1 MSAGYESMDNDE
13 LQTLFDVTRKNH
25 SQLKLQEARFGS
37 LYVPPYVVSQIRDL
51 EVQLQAI
58 KRELEQ
64 RQSSAPSPSSPIQQV
79 DNVIASSAQPQVVDV
94 VIITALEEERRAVL
108 AHFPVSKRF
117 MAADGINVYYQTSM
131 TSQDDSSK
139 TYHVI
144 VLQLLAMGRLNAAH
158 ATNDAIRRWN
168 PKSVLLI
175 GIAGGI
181 GGKDVRIGDVL
192 VSDQVV
198 DYELQKITSEGPEVR
213 YEVYRVAP
221 RWQSIARALD
231 DYEWMPLIRV
241 DRPDDKSPR
250 RHIGP
255 IATGDKVIAF
265 DDILRRY
272 QQAWPR
278 LIGVEMEAGGVASA
292 AFNQA
297 EAPGFFMVRGV
308 SDLANQDKNKPRV
321 KGWREYACAVAAAY
335 AVGMI
340 KSGLLPAASA

>member
-13 LQTLFDVTRKNH
+13 LQNLFDVTRKNH
-25 SQLKLQEARFGS
+25 SHLKLQEARFGS

-58 KRELEQ
+58 KRELER
-64 RQSSAPSPSSPIQQV
+64 RQSSAPIAQV
-79 DNVIASSAQPQVVDV
+79 DQEPAPRTHDMVDV
-94 VIITALEEERRAVL
+94 VIITALEEERREVL
-108 AHFPVSKRF
+108 KHFPKSQRIMDANAV
-117 MAADGINVYYQTSM
+117 NVHYRTSM
-131 TSQDDSSK
+131 TSQEDTPK
-139 TYHVI
+139 TYQVI
-144 VLQLLAMGRLNAAH
+144 VLSLLGMGRVNAAN
-158 ATNDAIRRWN
+158 ATNDAIHRWN

-192 VSDQVV
+192 VSDQIV

-221 RWQSIARALD
+221 RWQAIARTLD
-231 DYEWMPLIRV
+231 DDEWMPLIRAS
-241 DRPDDKSPR
+241 RPDDGSPR

-292 AFNQA
+292 AFHQA

-308 SDLANQDKNKPRV
+308 SDLANQDKNSPRV
-321 KGWREYACAVAAAY
+321 EGWREYACAVAAAY